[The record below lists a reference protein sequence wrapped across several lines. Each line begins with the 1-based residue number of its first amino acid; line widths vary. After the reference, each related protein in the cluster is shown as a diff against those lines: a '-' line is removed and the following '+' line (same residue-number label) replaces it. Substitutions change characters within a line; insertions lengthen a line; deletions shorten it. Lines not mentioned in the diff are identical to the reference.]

1 MKDMMFG
8 LDIIKKK
15 EKLDTWFSMSEE
27 YLRQMRELEKIEQEQ
42 RVLHSRKELEL
53 KDRYNTLDPSFN
65 YHDYVNVINTSHDLS
80 PPEGMTYIDYYK
92 EVLIKAKLSAK
103 DNRNIHMYGKHGHWH
118 THEDPRGC
126 FMCNDNNFIAFLV
139 RIIGYF
145 AYKYPKNT
153 F

>member
-1 MKDMMFG
+1 
-8 LDIIKKK
+8 
-15 EKLDTWFSMSEE
+15 MSEE
-27 YLRQMRELEKIEQEQ
+27 YLREMRDLELLETDQ
-42 RVLHSRKELEL
+42 RNQHNKKQLEL

-65 YHDYVNVINTSHDLS
+65 YQDYENVINTSHSLS
-80 PPEGMTYIDYYK
+80 PELGVSWIDYYK
-92 EVLIKAKLSAK
+92 ELMIKAKIGAK
-103 DNRNIHMYGKHGHWH
+103 DNRNIHMYGKHGYWH

-139 RIIGYF
+139 RIIGYM